1 MDNFMSLEHLWKTN
15 PLPGRIRPQE
25 LELDELDEL
34 DSIQAHKNYQKDM
47 FNPCGHSGFESAPC
61 PVCGYP
67 DPEGYISI
75 LRTENKKMHKENLIL
90 RTENERMHKE
100 NRVLHSIR
108 ILIQDFS
115 YDIASAKLKLWIT
128 EEK

>member
-1 MDNFMSLEHLWKTN
+1 MSLEHLWKTN
-15 PLPGRIRPQE
+15 PLPGRIRPQD

-34 DSIQAHKNYQKDM
+34 DAIQAHKSYQKDM

-67 DPEGYISI
+67 DPVSLIS
-75 LRTENKKMHKENLIL
+75 IL

-100 NRVLHSIR
+100 NLAYQERERVLVETVT
-108 ILIQDFS
+108 
-115 YDIASAKLKLWIT
+115 KLLN
-128 EEK
+128 ELQP